1 MKDMQPMSEREILR
15 RLDIMSESGG
25 MLTKDRI
32 RAIREAAA
40 KIREQSD
47 AIRILQS
54 QTVYDND
61 VSMSAPSD
69 MREGGW

>member
-15 RLDIMSESGG
+15 RLDIMAESGG